1 MGALDQMSYN
11 PTYIWTDKTTSH
23 LMPGLEVK
31 HWGGTAYGTKVNTSG
46 TVENFFF
53 AFKEKLQ
60 NIKTPVTTTYDTAG
74 FLSLMQHSLARS
86 NQKFALCLNPVKLNT
101 SSLYAT

>member
-31 HWGGTAYGTKVNTSG
+31 HWGGTAYGTKVNTFG
-46 TVENFFF
+46 TVENFF
-53 AFKEKLQ
+53 AFTEKLQ

-86 NQKFALCLNPVKLNT
+86 NQKFALGLNPVKLNT